1 MRLTQHEHHRRREA
15 GLRLQRALTASV
27 LFVAVLWWI
36 RLIESIGGWNFN
48 VLGVEPHVP
57 FGLIG
62 VVAAPLLHASWGH
75 LLANTGPVLI
85 LGTALLYGY
94 PRASRIAVPVI
105 WLGSGLGV
113 WFTGPLAFHLGAS
126 GLVMGFI
133 VFLIV
138 AGILRRDRTSAAITC
153 AVAFLYG
160 TALVAIVPQ
169 GNVHISY
176 VTHAWGAAMG
186 LLCALTLFRLDPV
199 PPRKRY
205 SWELEKDDQDDPVI
219 GDLWRYPPQAP
230 TALRPRP
237 PTPRYRKPPGP
248 SVEGRFDKPPRLH

>member
-1 MRLTQHEHHRRREA
+1 MGLPEHERHRRREA
-15 GLRLQRALTASV
+15 GQRLQRALSISV
-27 LFVAVLWWI
+27 VFVAALWWI
-36 RLIESIGGWNFN
+36 RLIESIGGWNLS

-57 FGLIG
+57 FGLVG
-62 VVAAPLLHASWGH
+62 VLVAPLLHASWEH

-85 LGTALLYGY
+85 LGTALLYGS

-113 WFTGPLAFHLGAS
+113 WFTGPPAFHLGAS

-138 AGILRRDRTSAAITC
+138 AGMLRRDRTSAAITC

-186 LLCALTLFRLDPV
+186 LLCAVALFRLDPV
-199 PPRKRY
+199 PPRKHY
-205 SWELEKDDQDDPVI
+205 SWEVELDDSDDPVI
-219 GDLWRYPPQAP
+219 GDLWRYPPPGSRASPPKP
-230 TALRPRP
+230 TV
-237 PTPRYRKPPGP
+237 PPGRTP
-248 SVEGRFDKPPRLH
+248 PRHTVEGDFDKPPRLH

>member
-1 MRLTQHEHHRRREA
+1 MRLTNPEHQRRRA
-15 GLRLQRALTASV
+15 ADLRLQRALSISV
-27 LFVAVLWWI
+27 LFVAALWWI

-48 VLGVEPHVP
+48 MLGVEPHVP

-62 VVAAPLLHASWGH
+62 VLAAPLLHASWQH

-113 WFTGPLAFHLGAS
+113 WFTGPIAFHLGAS

-138 AGILRRDRTSAAITC
+138 AGVLRRDRTSAAITC

-176 VTHAWGAAMG
+176 ATHAWGAAMG
-186 LLCALTLFRLDPV
+186 LLCALTLFRLDPI

-205 SWELEKDDQDDPVI
+205 TWELETDDSDDPVI
-219 GDLWRYPPQAP
+219 GDLWRYPPQKA
-230 TALRPRP
+230 TFSR
-237 PTPRYRKPPGP
+237 PTPQMPHYRTRREQ
-248 SVEGRFDKPPRLH
+248 SVEGDFDKPPRLH